1 MKITTLI
8 LILLLAVSCCKE
20 PEFQVGNSFIG
31 TWSVV
36 QIDSVR
42 NTFSNFTTIHE
53 YSHLDTVVFNRDS
66 TGFFSIG
73 LYPLSRDQKEFAWS
87 HDRLYNMLRIDFEN
101 GSTEA
106 YIKKLI
112 RDEIEIYIWDY
123 LGPFYVG
130 ARVAY
135 YLKLEKTY

>member
-1 MKITTLI
+1 
-8 LILLLAVSCCKE
+8 
-20 PEFQVGNSFIG
+20 
-31 TWSVV
+31 
-36 QIDSVR
+36 
-42 NTFSNFTTIHE
+42 
-53 YSHLDTVVFNRDS
+53 
-66 TGFFSIG
+66 
-73 LYPLSRDQKEFAWS
+73 
-87 HDRLYNMLRIDFEN
+87 MLRIDFEN